1 MSVGE
6 AESVTSR
13 AAESRNPRAAG
24 SSHPRAAGSTHPR
37 AAVAVFASGSGTNF
51 QALIDAAAGPDY
63 PASIV
68 CLVTDVPGCGAV
80 ARAEQAEIPVFVARP
95 RDFADKAA
103 FEVKVLEVLRTYQV
117 EWIALA
123 GYMRLIGPTLLSAY
137 DGRILNIHPSL
148 LPAFPGRHAIAD
160 ALAAGAS
167 ETGVTVHRVDAGIDT
182 GPVIAQERVPID
194 PGMTEDALLAR
205 VHEVEHVLYPAV
217 LRRAVRGEM

>member
-1 MSVGE
+1 M
-6 AESVTSR
+6 
-13 AAESRNPRAAG
+13 
-24 SSHPRAAGSTHPR
+24 
-37 AAVAVFASGSGTNF
+37 AVFASGSGTNF
-51 QALIDAAAGPDY
+51 QALIDAAAEPDY

-80 ARAEQAEIPVFVARP
+80 ARAAQAGIPAFVARP

-103 FEVKVLEVLRTYQV
+103 FEAKVLEVLSTYQV

-137 DGRILNIHPSL
+137 DGHILNIHPSL

-160 ALAAGAS
+160 AIAAGVP

-182 GPVIAQERVPID
+182 GPVIAQERVPVD
-194 PGMTEDALLAR
+194 PGMSAADLLAR
-205 VHEVEHVLYPAV
+205 VHEVEHQLYPAV
-217 LRRAVRGEM
+217 LRRVVRGEA